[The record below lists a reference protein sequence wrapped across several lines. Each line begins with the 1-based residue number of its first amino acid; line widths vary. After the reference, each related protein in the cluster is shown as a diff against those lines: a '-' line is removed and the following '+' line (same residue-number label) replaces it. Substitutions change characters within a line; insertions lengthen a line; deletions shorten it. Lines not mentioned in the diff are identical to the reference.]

1 MLPIFTSGS
10 EVREGGMPGF
20 GTAAA
25 APHTVAVRELLA
37 QRTHHLAIQMRKETK
52 MFRLVHC

>member
-1 MLPIFTSGS
+1 
-10 EVREGGMPGF
+10 MPAF

-25 APHTVAVRELLA
+25 APHMVAVREWLA

-52 MFRLVHC
+52 MLWLVHC